1 MLQFHSSDRSRVE
14 LAARL
19 LRLAGVSAEVK
30 KEGGREVWYV
40 IAATDVLE
48 AGREE
53 LRDAIAEIVKKA
65 VESGWVDEKKAERW
79 LKKLERGRVLKEGWP
94 KYSVGL
100 VRSCA
105 LRVKFAFTD
114 PDSIKQEAQRFGDMG
129 LEEGKHFTV
138 KIPEEGR
145 DGYVYIRREGL
156 AHAAWLSEYGSGKQ
170 QRLAA
175 EFVEYILQR
184 AKEKGEKVYEKA
196 KEIVEEGMSRSRQ
209 VWKAQRGHGTR
220 HG

>member
-1 MLQFHSSDRSRVE
+1 ML
-14 LAARL
+14 
-19 LRLAGVSAEVK
+19 
-30 KEGGREVWYV
+30 
-40 IAATDVLE
+40 T
-48 AGREE
+48 AGRKE
-53 LRDAIAEIVKKA
+53 LRDAIAEIVKKT

-94 KYSVGL
+94 KYHVGVARNSAL
-100 VRSCA
+100 VVIFSS
-105 LRVKFAFTD
+105 TD
-114 PDSIKQEAQRFGDMG
+114 RNSIEREVQRFKEMG
-129 LEEGKHFTV
+129 LEGGKHFTV
-138 KIPEEGR
+138 KTPEEGR

-175 EFVEYILQR
+175 ELVEYILRR